1 MEQEHKGPSL
11 LARAGAVVVL
21 IVAAMI
27 VLRLVVG
34 FLSGFIWLAALIL
47 ALVAIVW
54 AWRTL
59 SSSS

>member
-1 MEQEHKGPSL
+1 MEQEQKGPSL
-11 LARAGAVVVL
+11 LARMGAVVVL
-21 IVAAMI
+21 IIAGLIA
-27 VLRLVVG
+27 LRLVIG